1 LPSTLVY
8 PTYTINGWVAN
19 ALDDLS
25 CEWWV
30 ASTNVTDG
38 PGVKVHSTPRPF
50 GIGSYRSTQ
59 YLDAR
64 PITFTGYV
72 SCPNRAAMTAARTR
86 FLSMFPD
93 GEQRTLVIDDGL
105 SQKQVLVERA
115 DTPKIDVWSNAC
127 GFDWQLFLY
136 ANDPRFLDVAVQ
148 VSPAAAVSGV
158 STDGLDWST
167 GGGLD
172 WATSGGLD
180 WGVSGGGG
188 VLAVANTGTADT
200 WPIFTVTGAIS
211 TPSFTDPTTGKSIA
225 YSGTVAS
232 GQTLVIN
239 TSPFARAVTLDGV
252 DRFPFLT
259 SAQWFPIPPNT
270 SMQIQFAGAGSG
282 TATATWQNASV

>member
-30 ASTNVTDG
+30 QSTNVTDG
-38 PGVKVHSTPRPF
+38 PGVKLHNNPRPF

-64 PITFTGYV
+64 PIVFEGYV
-72 SCPNRAAMTAARTR
+72 SCPNRVAMTAARTR
-86 FLSMFPD
+86 FLMMFPD
-93 GEQRTLVIDDGL
+93 GEQRTLTVDDGIT
-105 SQKQVLVERA
+105 QKQVAVERSEA
-115 DTPKIDVWSNAC
+115 PRISVWSNAC
-127 GFDWQLFLY
+127 GFDWQLPLY
-136 ANDPRFLDVAVQ
+136 ANDPRFLDATVQ
-148 VSPAAAVSGV
+148 VSPAATVNGV
-158 STDGLDWST
+158 STDGLDWAT

-172 WATSGGLD
+172 WSTGGGLD

-188 VLAVANTGTADT
+188 VLAVSNAGTADT
-200 WPIFTVTGAIS
+200 WPIFTVTGNIA

-225 YSGTVAS
+225 YAGTVS
-232 GQTLVIN
+232 PGQALVID
-239 TSPFARAVTLDGV
+239 TSPFTRSVTLDGS
-252 DRFPFLT
+252 DRFALLT

-270 SMQIQFAGAGSG
+270 SMQIQFGGAGTG